1 MLKEQTLTWSSK
13 EREDGVRKGRRKIKC
28 AEIPGLLLC
37 GKYYKDINVFQ
48 SFAYNTCIFAV
59 CGGAALSDWLRYIGT
74 PVVDDSVERN
84 NSEVSAIIIS
94 HCGSPFVC
102 SIRRK

>member
-1 MLKEQTLTWSSK
+1 MK
-13 EREDGVRKGRRKIKC
+13 RRRKIKC

-37 GKYYKDINVFQ
+37 GEYCEDIVFQ
-48 SFAYNTCIFAV
+48 SSAYNTCIFAS
-59 CGGAALSDWLRYIGT
+59 CGGPGLSDWLRYVGT
-74 PVVDDSVERN
+74 PVTDYSVERN

-94 HCGSPFVC
+94 LCGSSIVC